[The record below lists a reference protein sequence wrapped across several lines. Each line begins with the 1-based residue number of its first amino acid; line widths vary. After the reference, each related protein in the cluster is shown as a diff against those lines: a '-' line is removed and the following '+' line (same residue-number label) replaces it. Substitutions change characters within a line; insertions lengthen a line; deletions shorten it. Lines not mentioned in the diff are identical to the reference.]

1 MSTPNEV
8 RNEGPIFEGHSNR
21 TAKELAGC
29 IYNGWTNTRVL
40 FERDNTTH
48 TESFNDIITVF
59 TWKDSMFA
67 DVKNSASGS
76 SVKFYKT
83 IIGAVPVEEN
93 RKEIVEK
100 CLAK

>member
-8 RNEGPIFEGHSNR
+8 RNEGPIFEGRSNR

-29 IYNGWTNTRVL
+29 IYHGWTNTRVL

-83 IIGAVPVEEN
+83 ILGAVPVEEN
-93 RKEIVEK
+93 RKEIVEQ
-100 CLAK
+100 CL